1 MQKAK
6 SDVAAIIPYDTLHYV
21 LVFLRGEPGW
31 HPSLLHFRGTKTV
44 TQLQYYSYR
53 LMVHADDFPHLHHS
67 SRLTQ
72 EYVVDCFCK
81 IEEAGLDWCRRN
93 QQQLRAET
101 YQGLMDEI
109 VNNQSFF
116 YRTFDCITTYV
127 CWRRSVYEKTLP

>member
-1 MQKAK
+1 MVWINP
-6 SDVAAIIPYDTLHYV
+6 SSLTILFEYV
-21 LVFLRGEPGW
+21 FVDIVERVRDEPRW
-31 HPSLLHFRGTKTV
+31 HPNLLHFRGTKTV

-109 VNNQSFF
+109 VNNLLLLQE
-116 YRTFDCITTYV
+116 V
-127 CWRRSVYEKTLP
+127 